1 VPQAVASF
9 IVPERNTAFMTNLPP
24 EKVTVI
30 DGRESMEEKVNV
42 NSAKAHGFGPPH
54 APKWFKTEGELARS
68 MSKGKC

>member
-1 VPQAVASF
+1 
-9 IVPERNTAFMTNLPP
+9 MTNLPP

-54 APKWFKTEGELARS
+54 APKWFKTEGDLARS

>member
-30 DGRESMEEKVNV
+30 DGRESMGAKGQCQLCE
-42 NSAKAHGFGPPH
+42 SARVWA
-54 APKWFKTEGELARS
+54 ATRRE
-68 MSKGKC
+68 MVQY